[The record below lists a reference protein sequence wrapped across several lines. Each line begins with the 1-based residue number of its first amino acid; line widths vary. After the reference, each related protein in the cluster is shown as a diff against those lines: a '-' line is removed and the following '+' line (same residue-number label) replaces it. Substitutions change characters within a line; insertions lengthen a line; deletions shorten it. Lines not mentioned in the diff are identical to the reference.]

1 MCHNYFV
8 NNYRFEYLVK
18 TLSRT
23 KRKDYENYVIN
34 AVWNRLCDN
43 TVKPAS
49 QWYVRNSTGWHLID
63 LYFPQINFGVECD
76 EGHHKSNVES
86 DEQRELTLIEV
97 LSAVNKH
104 PYQAFHID
112 VTLPFDEI
120 EDRIA
125 ICVDMIKKLVADRR
139 KSGDFIEWT
148 DIDLTEYF
156 RRQQVIRSKDDI
168 LFPTI
173 VSVVNNLMQL
183 EKKSYQQGYF
193 TPQGLDS
200 QYKFW
205 FPQLEINGQAQ
216 AFGWHNI
223 LSDDGKTITE
233 YNDDVKKNLPTW
245 AYRGTKEFLDYT
257 RVVFAKVQDPI
268 TNKRAYKFVGVFN
281 LKKISEK
288 DVRTYVKVSDIFDAS
303 KHKLANY

>member
-1 MCHNYFV
+1 M
-8 NNYRFEYLVK
+8 K

-23 KRKDYENYVIN
+23 KRKDYENYVVN
-34 AVWNRLCDN
+34 AVWNRLQDN
-43 TVKPAS
+43 TIKPAS
-49 QWYVRNSTGWHLID
+49 QWYVRNDNGWHLID

-86 DEQRELTLIEV
+86 DEKRELTLIEV
-97 LSAVNKH
+97 LSSVNKH
-104 PYQAFHID
+104 PYEAFHVD

-120 EDRIA
+120 EARITQ
-125 ICVDMIKKLVADRR
+125 CVNRIKKLVIERR
-139 KSGDFIEWT
+139 KLGDFTEWA
-148 DIDLTEYF
+148 DIDLDMYF
-156 RRQQVIRSKDDI
+156 QGQQTIRSKDDI

-173 VSVVNNLMQL
+173 ASVVNNLMRL
-183 EKKSYQQGYF
+183 NKKSYQQGYF
-193 TPQGLDS
+193 TPQGLDP
-200 QYKFW
+200 QFKFW

-245 AYRGTKEFLDYT
+245 EYRGTKEFLDYT

-268 TNKRAYKFVGVFN
+268 TGKRAYKFVGVFN
-281 LKKISEK
+281 LKEISDK
-288 DVRTYVKVSDIFDAS
+288 DVRTYVKVSDSFDAKIHRQS
-303 KHKLANY
+303 AN

>member
-1 MCHNYFV
+1 M

-34 AVWNRLCDN
+34 AVWNRLHDN
-43 TVKPAS
+43 TIKPAS
-49 QWYVRNSTGWHLID
+49 QWYVRNDTGWHLID

-76 EGHHKSNVES
+76 EGHHKSNIEN

-97 LSAVNKH
+97 LSSVNKH

-125 ICVDMIKKLVADRR
+125 QCVDKIKKLVADRR

-148 DIDLTEYF
+148 DIDLTEHF
-156 RRQQVIRSKDDI
+156 KRQQVIRSKDDI

-173 VSVVNNLMQL
+173 ANVVNNLMQL
-183 EKKSYQQGYF
+183 NKTSYQQGYF
-193 TPQGLDS
+193 TPQGLDP

-233 YNDDVKKNLPTW
+233 YNDDVKKHLPTW
-245 AYRGTKEFLDYT
+245 EYRGTKEFLDYT

-281 LKKISEK
+281 LKEISEK
-288 DVRTYVKVSDIFDAS
+288 DVRTYVKVSDVFDAT
-303 KHKLANY
+303 KHKLPAR